1 METGINPH
9 IFRKHQRG
17 LTRGLFCWPKNS
29 PAKTY
34 ASLPGERRQRY
45 VHRAATKNSTKIKKN
60 SRENSRKKIAC
71 SGSDRGQRS
80 HPLQPP
86 CSNSAAFS
94 AVKKLG
100 TPPRT
105 AGHKI
110 TTILFFYS
118 DTIHYICNN
127 QLKTYERTTSNYRV
141 PNLRII

>member
-1 METGINPH
+1 MQWIRPWSTFPFPAASVQQLRG
-9 IFRKHQRG
+9 IFR
-17 LTRGLFCWPKNS
+17 
-29 PAKTY
+29 
-34 ASLPGERRQRY
+34 
-45 VHRAATKNSTKIKKN
+45 
-60 SRENSRKKIAC
+60 
-71 SGSDRGQRS
+71 RGQ
-80 HPLQPP
+80 
-86 CSNSAAFS
+86 
-94 AVKKLG
+94 KLG